1 MKSLYPETD
10 TIPQV
15 QTNLRQGLGV
25 DRVTQGQVR
34 PSPGEER
41 PKTETMTY
49 TDVTPR
55 SKPISRKKKKITYCS
70 SRRVLQSAA
79 TMTLSS
85 VHGGIYRAGWKG
97 LGKRYKCLEQPLA
110 HRSHI
115 LEVS

>member
-1 MKSLYPETD
+1 VKSLYPETD

-34 PSPGEER
+34 LSPGEER

-55 SKPISRKKKKITYCS
+55 SRQSFLENKKEGD
-70 SRRVLQSAA
+70 VG
-79 TMTLSS
+79 S
-85 VHGGIYRAGWKG
+85 V
-97 LGKRYKCLEQPLA
+97 
-110 HRSHI
+110 
-115 LEVS
+115 